1 MLGMLGMHI
10 GIDLGTANVLVY
22 VKGRGIVLNEP
33 SVVAYSVA
41 ENKVVAVGEE
51 ARQMLGRTPGSIVVT
66 RPMRDGVIADYM
78 ITEAML
84 RYFIQKVCGKYR
96 LFRPEVMVCIPAGVT
111 NVESRAVQDA
121 TIQAG
126 AKVAHLIAE
135 PLAAAIGA
143 GIPIGGP
150 SGNMVVDIGGGT
162 CEAAVISLNDIVVS
176 SSIRVAGN
184 KIDDMITSFVKKRY
198 NLLIGDRSAE
208 EVKIRIGSALQL
220 KEPMEIE
227 VRGRDQIAG
236 LPKTIAI
243 TSDEITEAITDALQ
257 AIVLNV
263 RTVLEQTPPEL
274 ASDVIDKG
282 MVLTGGGALLRHL
295 DKLLSRETGVP
306 AHVADDPMSCV
317 AIGAGKALE
326 HYHIFKRSLA
336 AV

>member
-1 MLGMLGMHI
+1 MLGMHI

-33 SVVAYSVA
+33 SVVAYSAA
-41 ENKVVAVGEE
+41 ENRVVAVGEE

-84 RYFIQKVCGKYR
+84 RYFIAKVCGR
-96 LFRPEVMVCIPAGVT
+96 FRVFRPEVMVCIPAGIT

-184 KIDDMITSFVKKRY
+184 KIDEMIASYVKKRF
-198 NLLIGDRSAE
+198 NLLIGERTAE
-208 EVKIRIGSALQL
+208 EIKIRIGSALPL
-220 KEPMEIE
+220 KEPIELE

-236 LPKTIAI
+236 LPKTVTI
-243 TSDEITEAITDALQ
+243 TSDEVTDAIQDALQ
-257 AIVLNV
+257 AIVVNV
-263 RTVLEQTPPEL
+263 KTVLEQTPPEL

-282 MVLTGGGALLRHL
+282 MVITGGGALLRHL
-295 DKLLSRETGVP
+295 DKLLTRETGVP
-306 AHVADDPMSCV
+306 THVADDPMSCV